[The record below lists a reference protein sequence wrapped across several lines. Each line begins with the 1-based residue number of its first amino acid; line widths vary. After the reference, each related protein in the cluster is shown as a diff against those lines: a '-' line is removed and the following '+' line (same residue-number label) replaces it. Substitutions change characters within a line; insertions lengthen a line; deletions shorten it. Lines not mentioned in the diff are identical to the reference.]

1 VYFCLAF
8 GRKRYHFLQPKFTAM
23 QVTSTYFHE
32 TELSGVP
39 IEAIIRITG
48 TYHPETY
55 STRDEPGDPAHFT
68 DVEWQV
74 IGPCEHFAD
83 IVLAEVLEDHP
94 GKDLEH
100 IFTAE
105 LAEHNDYSDY
115 DDCNLDDYSDEYEC
129 GAAIPM
135 DFCNFDW
142 TA

>member
-1 VYFCLAF
+1 LLCLRAQAIP
-8 GRKRYHFLQPKFTAM
+8 LFTTKIYSHASNIH
-23 QVTSTYFHE
+23 VFPRNRT
-32 TELSGVP
+32 
-39 IEAIIRITG
+39 TG

-55 STRDEPGDPAHFT
+55 ATRDEPGDPAHFT

-83 IVLAEVLEDHP
+83 IVLAEVLEDNP

-105 LAEHNDYSDY
+105 LFEHNDYSGF
-115 DDCNLDDYSDEYEC
+115 DDCDMDDHSDEYEC

>member
-1 VYFCLAF
+1 
-8 GRKRYHFLQPKFTAM
+8 M

-68 DVEWQV
+68 DVDWQV
-74 IGPCEHFAD
+74 IGPCENFAE

-94 GKDLEH
+94 GKDLET

-105 LAEHNDYSDY
+105 LAEHNDYSGFDDEADMDDCSDEFEFTGALPSDCNDY
-115 DDCNLDDYSDEYEC
+115 D
-129 GAAIPM
+129 
-135 DFCNFDW
+135 W
-142 TA
+142 TLHA

>member
-1 VYFCLAF
+1 
-8 GRKRYHFLQPKFTAM
+8 M

-68 DVEWQV
+68 DIEWQV

-94 GKDLEH
+94 GKDLEQ

-115 DDCNLDDYSDEYEC
+115 DDCDMDDHSDEYEL

>member
-1 VYFCLAF
+1 
-8 GRKRYHFLQPKFTAM
+8 
-23 QVTSTYFHE
+23 
-32 TELSGVP
+32 VP

-68 DVEWQV
+68 DVEWDV
-74 IGPCEHFAD
+74 IGDCQRIAETVFAE
-83 IVLAEVLEDHP
+83 ILEDHP
-94 GKDLEH
+94 GKDLEQ

-105 LAEHNDYSDY
+105 LFEHNDYSGF
-115 DDCNLDDYSDEYEC
+115 DDCDMDDHSDEYEC

>member
-1 VYFCLAF
+1 M
-8 GRKRYHFLQPKFTAM
+8 QKF

-68 DVEWQV
+68 DVDWQV
-74 IGPCEHFAD
+74 IGPCEHFAE
-83 IVLAEVLEDHP
+83 IVLAEVLEDNP
-94 GKDLEH
+94 GKDLEQ

-105 LAEHNDYSDY
+105 LFEHNDYSGF
-115 DDCNLDDYSDEYEC
+115 DDCNMDDYSDEYEC

-135 DFCNFDW
+135 DFVDFDW
-142 TA
+142 TL